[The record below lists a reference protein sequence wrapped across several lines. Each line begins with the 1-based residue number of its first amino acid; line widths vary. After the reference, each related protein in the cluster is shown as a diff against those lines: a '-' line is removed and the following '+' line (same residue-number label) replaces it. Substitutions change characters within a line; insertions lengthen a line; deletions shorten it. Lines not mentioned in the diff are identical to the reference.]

1 MAKLNELELWYVAR
15 DKAEHEHL
23 ASLVEAMPIDVSFEV
38 IVDAMVAPDPGEG
51 DYDLSVSF
59 GMYQIPP
66 KEDIGEKLRLT
77 SESARIIDKEDFE
90 RETVAGLTI
99 GEGEVVVRYHHNG
112 KEATAILRH
121 WRGVIS

>member
-1 MAKLNELELWYVAR
+1 MTKLDELEIWYVAR

-23 ASLVEAMPIDVSFEV
+23 RSLVEAIPIDMCFEV

-59 GMYQIPP
+59 NMYQSPP
-66 KEDIGEKLRLT
+66 REDIEEKLRLT

-99 GEGEVVVRYHHNG
+99 GEER
-112 KEATAILRH
+112 
-121 WRGVIS
+121 